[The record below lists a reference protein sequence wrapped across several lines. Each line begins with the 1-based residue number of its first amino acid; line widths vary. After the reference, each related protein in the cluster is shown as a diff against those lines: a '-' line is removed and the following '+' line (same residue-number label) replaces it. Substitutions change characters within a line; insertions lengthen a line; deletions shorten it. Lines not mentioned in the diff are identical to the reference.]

1 MCVSDD
7 IIADIPDTFGVK
19 FVSESQVT
27 ERHLASCCN
36 GSIIYMFHHLECT
49 F

>member
-1 MCVSDD
+1 MYVSNA
-7 IIADIPDTFGVK
+7 IIADIPDTFGIK

-27 ERHLASCCN
+27 ERHFASCCN
-36 GSIIYMFHHLECT
+36 GNIIYKLRHRECT